1 MLHSEITG
9 DIPKELEDSEK
20 IKYSNDIIK
29 LTNTI
34 DTMEKE
40 LEMVK
45 KNHESRMR
53 NNKKQYSST
62 MAKLQEITKKLTNSD
77 NHRYTSNIDI
87 NICWYSSSH
96 FIIFFIF
103 SEKNVKDFFSSLKEL
118 AKERNDL
125 LKIIQHRNIEHKK
138 LEEELR

>member
-20 IKYSNDIIK
+20 MKYSNDIIK

-77 NHRYTSNIDI
+77 NYR
-87 NICWYSSSH
+87 
-96 FIIFFIF
+96 
-103 SEKNVKDFFSSLKEL
+103 
-118 AKERNDL
+118 
-125 LKIIQHRNIEHKK
+125 
-138 LEEELR
+138 